1 MAGCLSG
8 RRRELDSVREFGDV
22 SLENV
27 EVVRN
32 LYQHWARGDL
42 AFSDPFDPD
51 VEFSRTA
58 PEGTGVSGRWRGL
71 KEVSAAFG
79 EYLRAFTEF
88 RLGAE
93 RLVDLD
99 DERVLVLSRHT
110 GRGKRSGVPTEHEL
124 GELFTVRDGKIVR
137 VDFYW
142 NRAEAFEVVGLEGS
156 ADVGGA

>member
-1 MAGCLSG
+1 MS
-8 RRRELDSVREFGDV
+8 R
-22 SLENV
+22 ENV

-32 LYQHWARGDL
+32 LCQHWARGDL

-58 PEGTGVSGRWRGL
+58 PEGSGVSGRWLGL
-71 KEVSAAFG
+71 KEVSAGFG
-79 EYLRAFTEF
+79 EYVRAFTEF
-88 RLGAE
+88 RLEAE
-93 RLVDLD
+93 RIIDLD
-99 DERVLVLSRHT
+99 DERVLVFSRHT

-142 NRAEAFEVVGLEGS
+142 DRAEAFEVAGLKGSGHVEG
-156 ADVGGA
+156 A

>member
-1 MAGCLSG
+1 MS
-8 RRRELDSVREFGDV
+8 RK
-22 SLENV
+22 NV
-27 EVVRN
+27 EVVRD
-32 LYQHWARGDL
+32 LYQHWASGDL
-42 AFSDPFDPD
+42 AFSDPLDAD

-79 EYLRAFTEF
+79 EYVGAFSEF
-88 RLGAE
+88 RVEAD
-93 RLVDLD
+93 RIIDLH

-124 GELFTVRDGKIVR
+124 GELITLHDGRIVR

-142 NRAEAFEVVGLEGS
+142 DRAEAFEVAGLEGS
-156 ADVGGA
+156 A